1 MKSVTKSKVISAV
14 LLKDLRIEL
23 RSRVLTNQVLPF
35 AGLVLV
41 MFAFAHH
48 TTRNRQTSRCQF
60 LSTINFV

>member
-1 MKSVTKSKVISAV
+1 MSDGFGWCGERIMKSVTKSKVISAV

-41 MFAFAHH
+41 MFAFALD
-48 TTRNRQTSRCQF
+48 NDD
-60 LSTINFV
+60 TIL